1 MEDMMKEQDR
11 GRFAKKHRAGAKTN
25 PKIEAALRQE
35 ASSGELPCAV
45 AFKVASALDVQP
57 EEVGRVADL
66 LEMRLIKC
74 QMGLFGYQPEKR
86 IVKPARHVSE
96 QLDKAIR
103 ERLKDK
109 RLPCESAWRIAKNLG
124 IRKMEVSSA
133 CEALRIK
140 ISACQIGAF

>member
-1 MEDMMKEQDR
+1 MTDQD
-11 GRFAKKHRAGAKTN
+11 GGHFARKHRAGAKTN
-25 PKIEAALRQE
+25 PEIEAALRQE
-35 ASSGELPCAV
+35 ASRGELPCAV

-86 IVKPARHVSE
+86 IVKPAGHVSE
-96 QLDKAIR
+96 QLEQAIR
-103 ERLKDK
+103 ERLRDG

-133 CEALRIK
+133 CEAFRIK

>member
-1 MEDMMKEQDR
+1 MKEQDR

-25 PKIEAALRQE
+25 PKIEAALRGE

-103 ERLKDK
+103 ERLKEK